1 MRLVSPPSV
10 CSFLFSAMLWRMPA
24 GEKCL
29 YLTFDDGPHP
39 TITPQVLDIL
49 RKYNA
54 KATFFCI
61 GNNVRKYPETF
72 ELLRKE
78 GHSVGSHTFNHENGW
93 KTNNDDYV
101 KSVLAAKELIHSNLF
116 RSPYGKIRY
125 SQIRKIRKCCKDGRC
140 CVSAGINFIAWSV
153 IAYDWDKSL
162 TSEEVYNNVILN
174 AKDGSIIAFHDSEKA
189 YCRMIEALPRVLE
202 FFSAK
207 GYKFKAIPENSD

>member
-10 CSFLFSAMLWRMPA
+10 CRFLFSDMLWRMPV

-49 RKYNA
+49 RRYDA

-78 GHSVGSHTFNHENGW
+78 GHGVGSHTFNHENGW
-93 KTNNDDYV
+93 KTKDEDYV
-101 KSVLAAKELIHSNLF
+101 KSVLAANELIHSNLF
-116 RSPYGKIRY
+116 RPPHGKIRF
-125 SQIRKIRKCCKDGRC
+125 SQIKKIRERCKDAQRH
-140 CVSAGINFIAWSV
+140 VSAKINIVAWSV

-162 TSEEVYNNVILN
+162 TPEEVYNNVIFN

-189 YCRMIEALPRVLE
+189 YQRMIEALPRVLE
-202 FFSAK
+202 YFSAK

>member
-10 CSFLFSAMLWRMPA
+10 CRFLFPAMLWRMPA

-49 RKYNA
+49 RRYDA

-61 GNNVRKYPETF
+61 GNNVRKYHETF

-78 GHSVGSHTFNHENGW
+78 GHSVGNHTFNHENGW
-93 KTNNDDYV
+93 KTKDDDYV
-101 KSVLAAKELIHSNLF
+101 KSVMEANELIHSNLF
-116 RSPYGKIRY
+116 RPPHGKIRF
-125 SQIRKIRKCCKDGRC
+125 SQIRKILECCKD
-140 CVSAGINFIAWSV
+140 VSAKINIVAWSV
-153 IAYDWDKSL
+153 IAYDWDKNL
-162 TSEEVYNNVILN
+162 TSEQVYNNVIFN

-189 YCRMIEALPRVLE
+189 YQRMIEALPRVLE
-202 FFSAK
+202 YFSRK